1 MSFSFDASL
10 RPEPSTKRWQPVG
23 LEGQQLKNDVFSIF
37 HDGSLDVDNPN

>member
-1 MSFSFDASL
+1 MLLVRSSAA
-10 RPEPSTKRWQPVG
+10 KPVG